1 MGNSLDSFRL
11 ALAQINSTVGDFKA
25 NGGKLIHGMQQA
37 EALGADMV
45 AFPELAV
52 TGYPPEDL
60 LLKPSFLKANTA
72 LLKNVAAN
80 CGNTAAVVGYVE
92 SSDDV
97 YNAAAMLHNGKVAG
111 VFRKHLLPD
120 YGVFDEER
128 YFKSGSRNYVFVIA
142 GVRVGISICED
153 IWHAHG
159 PAEEQVGAGAD
170 LVVSIN
176 ASPYHIGKQA
186 ERESM
191 IAKRA
196 AVNRTWVAYV
206 NCVGGQDEL
215 VFDGGSFICDPSGEV
230 VARALQFAEDMLV
243 IDIPLSPAHGK
254 KKTGSRDIPHIDVID
269 VSKQP
274 AHAER
279 PTIETRIVEPLD
291 RLAEIYDALVVG
303 TRDYV
308 IKNGFQKV
316 IIGLS
321 GGIDSSLTACVA
333 ADAIG
338 PENVLGLMLPSR
350 FSSKGSI
357 DDARKLAEDL
367 GLSHRSISID
377 EAYACVVSNLGEEF
391 NADKPGQSE
400 ENIQAR
406 LRAVIWMALSN
417 KLGNLVLVTSNKSE
431 VATGYT
437 TLYGD
442 MAGGFSPLK
451 DVYKTLVYELARY
464 RNELGNNPVI
474 PESVFS
480 KPPSAELRPN
490 QRDDDT
496 LPPYELLD
504 PILKAYIEEDLD
516 LDGIVGRGF
525 DVEVVK
531 FVLAMVDR
539 NEFKRRQGSVGVKI
553 TQRAFGR
560 DRRMPI
566 TNLFPKNHPSN

>member
-1 MGNSLDSFRL
+1 LNSFRL

-25 NGGKLIHGMQQA
+25 NGDKLLNGLEQA
-37 EALGADMV
+37 EAFGVDMI

-60 LLKPSFLKANTA
+60 LLKPSFLEANAA
-72 LLKNVAAN
+72 LLQEVAARS
-80 CGNTAAVVGYVE
+80 GNAVAVVGHVE
-92 SSDDV
+92 RVDEV
-97 YNAAAMLHNGKVAG
+97 YNAAAVLHKGKLVG
-111 VFRKHLLPD
+111 GFRKHLLPD

-128 YFKSGSRNYVFVIA
+128 YFDAGSRNRIFVIS
-142 GVRVGISICED
+142 GSRVGISICED

-159 PAEEQVGAGAD
+159 PAEGQVSAGAN

-186 ERESM
+186 EREHM

-196 AVNRTWVAYV
+196 KENQAWIAYV

-215 VFDGGSFICDPSGEV
+215 VFDGGSFVCDPSGAV
-230 VARALQFAEDMLV
+230 IGRATQFEEDMLV
-243 IDIPLSPAHGK
+243 IDIDLPEPRGKSERSKDETQIEVVEISSEASQTKRPA
-254 KKTGSRDIPHIDVID
+254 
-269 VSKQP
+269 
-274 AHAER
+274 
-279 PTIETRIVEPLD
+279 IETQIVKPLD
-291 RLAEIYDALVVG
+291 RLEEIYKALVTG

-308 IKNGFQKV
+308 VKNGFRQV

-333 ADAIG
+333 ADAVG
-338 PENVLGLMLPSR
+338 PENVLGLILPSR
-350 FSSKGSI
+350 FSSTGSETDARALGENLGLRIRKLSI
-357 DDARKLAEDL
+357 DDA
-367 GLSHRSISID
+367 
-377 EAYACVVSNLGEEF
+377 YARIVDTLGEAF
-391 NADKPGQSE
+391 DASAPGQAE

-406 LRAVIWMALSN
+406 VRAVIWMALSN
-417 KLGNLVLVTSNKSE
+417 KLGHLVLVTSNKSE

-451 DVYKTLVYELARY
+451 DVYKTLAYELARY
-464 RNELGNNPVI
+464 RNKLGQSPVI
-474 PESVFS
+474 PESVLT

-496 LPPYELLD
+496 LPPYDLLD
-504 PILKAYIEEDLD
+504 QILNAYIEEDLD
-516 LDGIVGRGF
+516 LDDIVGRGF
-525 DVEVVK
+525 DPEVVK
-531 FVLAMVDR
+531 YVLGMVDR
-539 NEFKRRQGSVGVKI
+539 SEFKRRQGAVGVKI

-566 TNLFPKNHPSN
+566 TNLFPKNRS